1 MHTDD
6 TRSRLL
12 KCFAVVFPELS
23 EAEIPHAS
31 ATAVADWDS
40 VASVTLMSVIEEEF
54 GIELDADSLEHLV
67 SFEQMLDYLQR
78 VKYAA

>member
-6 TRSRLL
+6 TRARLI

-23 EAEIPHAS
+23 EEEIPRAS
-31 ATAVADWDS
+31 ATSVADWDS

-54 GIELDADSLEHLV
+54 GVELDADSLEQLV
-67 SFEQMLDYLQR
+67 SFELMLDHLQNAERR
-78 VKYAA
+78 V

>member
-6 TRSRLL
+6 TRSRLI

-23 EAEIPHAS
+23 EEEIPRAS
-31 ATAVADWDS
+31 ATSVESWDS
-40 VASVTLMSVIEEEF
+40 VASVTLMSVIDEEF

-78 VKYAA
+78 VQLTA